1 MIRVLIVD
9 DSRQSRFYM
18 QSILAEHGD
27 RFQAVAAIESAANA
41 AMYCVRGLVDMI
53 LMDVCTADNAS
64 GLAAAKKIK
73 QSFPAVKIVMVTS
86 MPEHS
91 FLQQARDAGCDGF
104 WYKEYGDVELDE
116 VMTRVADGGTVF
128 PDRSPEVAVGFA
140 RSGDFSEREFEIVRL
155 LAAGLSRQEIADRL
169 FISPRTVRFYIDEM
183 KGKTGYDDTMKM
195 VSDFIE
201 NKLII
206 NNIK

>member
-1 MIRVLIVD
+1 MRVLIVD

-18 QSILAEHGD
+18 QSILAAHSD
-27 RFQAVAAIESAANA
+27 RFRPVAAIESAANA

-73 QSFPAVKIVMVTS
+73 QSFPSVKIIIVTS

-91 FLQQARDAGCDGF
+91 FLKQARDAGCDGF

-116 VMTRVADGGTVF
+116 VMARVADGETVF
-128 PDRSPEVAVGFA
+128 PEKGPEVEIGFA
-140 RSGDFSEREFEIVRL
+140 RSCEFSDREFEIVRL

-169 FISPRTVRFYIDEM
+169 YISPRTVRFYIEEM
-183 KGKTGYDDTMKM
+183 KGKTGYADTMKM